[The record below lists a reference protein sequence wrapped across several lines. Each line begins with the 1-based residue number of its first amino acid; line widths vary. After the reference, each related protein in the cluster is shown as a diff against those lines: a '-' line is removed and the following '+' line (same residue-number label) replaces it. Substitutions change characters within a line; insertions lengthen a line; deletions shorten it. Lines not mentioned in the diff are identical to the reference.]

1 MGYGYI
7 PENRRAKDVRV
18 DNYDKKFPEGVTN
31 VEDALDHL
39 NKELNNIANELGVDE
54 KDNFVELQTVAKT
67 IIGAINELK
76 NSKNSSGTDARE
88 IELQKST
95 DYIQWRYVGDTN
107 WTNLIALS
115 DLEGEKGEQG
125 IQGIQG
131 ATGEKGD
138 KGDTGNTGVGIQS
151 VVQTTTSTE
160 DGGSNV
166 ITVTKTDNSTST
178 FTVKNGSK
186 GEKGDKGDKGDAGA
200 KGSDAN
206 VTSTNVINAL
216 GYTPANQNDMNNI
229 ANELKL
235 IGSGNTIKLMLGT
248 KELSSLTIS
257 NGTVEP
263 TPTTY
268 SITNTLSNCTNSNTA
283 TTIEENTSYSAN
295 ISTNEGYRLKDITV
309 TMGE

>member
-39 NKELNNIANELGVDE
+39 NKEL
-54 KDNFVELQTVAKT
+54 
-67 IIGAINELK
+67 
-76 NSKNSSGTDARE
+76 
-88 IELQKST
+88 
-95 DYIQWRYVGDTN
+95 
-107 WTNLIALS
+107 
-115 DLEGEKGEQG
+115 
-125 IQGIQG
+125 
-131 ATGEKGD
+131 
-138 KGDTGNTGVGIQS
+138 
-151 VVQTTTSTE
+151 
-160 DGGSNV
+160 
-166 ITVTKTDNSTST
+166 
-178 FTVKNGSK
+178 
-186 GEKGDKGDKGDAGA
+186 
-200 KGSDAN
+200 
-206 VTSTNVINAL
+206 
-216 GYTPANQNDMNNI
+216 NNI

>member
-39 NKELNNIANELGVDE
+39 NKELNNIENEKIDDITLSNNVLTLLANS
-54 KDNFVELQTVAKT
+54 KT
-67 IIGAINELK
+67 IKTITLPSNET
-76 NSKNSSGTDARE
+76 GTNAKE

-95 DYIQWRYVGDTN
+95 DYIQWRYVGDTD

-115 DLEGEKGEQG
+115 DLE
-125 IQGIQG
+125 
-131 ATGEKGD
+131 GEKGD